1 MIDLGTIDGN
11 TGAEISSSF
20 QFNNSLR
27 QDYSSGAINY
37 NAPGDTYRDL
47 FGEYFNKKNIEKE
60 DFARNEVAKDN
71 DLIRQMRLLGL
82 EQEFNANE
90 AKKAYERSREARQTQ
105 YQDMVQSLKA
115 AGLNPILAYSNNSMA
130 SAPSASSSG
139 GYSSSGYRSRGSS
152 GSEGSA
158 LSFVLGLAKMVAGAI
173 TENPAAVVSG
183 FFDVTNT
190 PKGTTTHTRTYSF
203 KNKK

>member
-1 MIDLGTIDGN
+1 MLGTSMLQGQTPLGEAIQNG
-11 TGAEISSSF
+11 SSVPGTF
-20 QFNNSLR
+20 TDN
-27 QDYSSGAINY
+27 SSGAINY
-37 NAPGDTYRDL
+37 EAQGDTYRGL
-47 FGEYFNKKNIEKE
+47 FGDWFNKGNIEKE
-60 DFARNEVAKDN
+60 DFARNEQAKDN

-115 AGLNPILAYSNNSMA
+115 AGLNPILAYSNNAMA

-183 FFDVTNT
+183 FTDVTRGSSGSVT
-190 PKGTTTHTRTYSF
+190 RTRTYDF
-203 KNKK
+203 KK